1 MFSDVER
8 VSNNLVSKVKGI
20 FEVIWSQWQNN
31 NKIRVKTKTSLHFL
45 GTFHLSDTVLS
56 TLFFSLDIFLPLTLF
71 FQISDKSLSDL
82 PLEQLWAMSPELY
95 NYGHRVLKM
104 LRELSRA
111 LLWILCCLASNSVL
125 HLLQYI

>member
-31 NKIRVKTKTSLHFL
+31 NKITVKTKTSLHFL

-71 FQISDKSLSDL
+71 FKISDKSSSDL
-82 PLEQLWAMSPELY
+82 PLEQLLAMSPELY

-104 LRELSRA
+104 LRELSRV
-111 LLWILCCLASNSVL
+111 LSWILCSLASNSVL